1 MKPVAQFISC
11 VFTVIL
17 ATSGGFAATVTI
29 DPTKPTG
36 TVSPTLHGIFFE
48 DINFG
53 ADGGMYPQRIKNGS
67 FEFSPDP
74 MVGWTKTTENRAGG
88 ILSLLD
94 EKPLNTAN
102 PHYMRLTVLD
112 GGDGFGIINEG
123 FHGIGVKKGDKYVFS
138 VYARTAGTDSMPLK
152 ITILDGKNKEIGSGE
167 VSGFTGKWKQ
177 YSCVIESSATVE
189 KAHLLIAGEHP
200 GSVDLDMV
208 SLFPQ
213 ETFNNH
219 PNGLRPDLV
228 QLLKDLHP
236 KFLRFP
242 GGCIVE
248 GRFLSTRYQ
257 WKNTIGDVS
266 QRKLIVNRWNS
277 EFENRLAPDYFQSFG
292 LGFFEYF
299 QLCEDIG
306 AKPLPILNCGMA
318 CEFNSGELAP
328 LDQLDPY
335 IQDALDLE
343 EFANGSPDTTWG
355 KKRAEMGHPAP
366 FNLDRIGIGN
376 EQWGPQ
382 YFERYAPFARAIRE
396 KKPNLKIVAA
406 AGPSPS
412 GREFDYAWK
421 KLMHLPVDF
430 VDEHYY
436 ARPDW
441 FFANTHRY
449 DKYDRNG
456 PKIFAGEFAAQS
468 VGIASTLNKNN
479 WECALSEA
487 AFMTGLERNSDVVA
501 MASYAPLFAHVDGW
515 QWTPNLIWFDN
526 LRSYGT
532 PSYYVQKLFST
543 QVGTTILPV
552 SLGDDSKDLYS
563 SATRDDAT
571 GDIILK
577 LVNARSSMVPMDIN
591 PGFAAP
597 FTGTATV
604 LSSDDLN
611 AQNSLDEPKKISPTE
626 TSLKD
631 VGGPFKYEMPKYSLV
646 VMRLRS
652 VK

>member
-1 MKPVAQFISC
+1 MMKFINYLVSLLSVVSTAHSAIFSVDVAKP
-11 VFTVIL
+11 
-17 ATSGGFAATVTI
+17 GGM
-29 DPTKPTG
+29 
-36 TVSPTLHGIFFE
+36 VSPTLHGIFFE

-53 ADGGMYPQRIKNGS
+53 ADGGIYPQRIKNGS

-74 MVGWTKTTENRAGG
+74 MVGWSKTTENRAGG
-88 ILSLLD
+88 VLSLMD
-94 EKPLNTAN
+94 EKPLNANN

-112 GGDGFGIINEG
+112 GGDGFGINNEG
-123 FHGIGVKKGDKYVFS
+123 FHGIGVKKGDKYIFS
-138 VYARTAGTDSMPLK
+138 VYARSAGPEVMALS
-152 ITILDGKNKEIGSGE
+152 ISIRDGKDRIIGSGE
-167 VSGFTGKWKQ
+167 VSGFTGEWKQ
-177 YSCVIESSATVE
+177 YSCVIESAATVE
-189 KAHLLIAGEHP
+189 KAHVRIAGEHP

-213 ETFNNH
+213 KTWGNR

-248 GRFLSTRYQ
+248 GRFLSNRYQ
-257 WKNTIGDVS
+257 WKNTIGDLS
-266 QRKLIVNRWNS
+266 QRKLIWNRWNS
-277 EFENRLAPDYFQSFG
+277 EFEHRLAPDYFQSFG

-318 CEFNSGELAP
+318 CQFNSGELAP
-328 LDQLDPY
+328 MDQLDQY

-382 YFERYAPFARAIRE
+382 YFERYAPFAKAIRE

-406 AGPSPS
+406 AGPFPE

-421 KLMHLPVDF
+421 KLAHLPVDF

-436 ARPDW
+436 AKPDW

-449 DKYDRNG
+449 DRYDRKG

-468 VGIASTLNKNN
+468 VGTGSPLNKNN

-487 AFMTGLERNSDVVA
+487 AFMTGLERNADVVE
-501 MASYAPLFAHVDGW
+501 MSSYAPLFAHVEGW

-532 PSYYVQKLFST
+532 PSYYVQQMFGAQL
-543 QVGTTILPV
+543 GNTILPI
-552 SLGDDSKDLYS
+552 SFGEDSKDLYGC
-563 SATRDDAT
+563 ATRDDST
-571 GDIILK
+571 GDVILK
-577 LVNARSSMVPMDIN
+577 LVNDRPVAVPMEIN
-591 PGFAAP
+591 LGAMNVIS
-597 FTGTATV
+597 GTATV
-604 LSSDDLN
+604 LSADDLA
-611 AQNSLDEPKKISPTE
+611 AQNSLDEPTKVAPVE
-626 TSLKD
+626 TALKD
-631 VGGPFKYEMPKYSLV
+631 LNGPIKYDLPKYSLV
-646 VMRLRS
+646 VLRLHAG
-652 VK
+652 K